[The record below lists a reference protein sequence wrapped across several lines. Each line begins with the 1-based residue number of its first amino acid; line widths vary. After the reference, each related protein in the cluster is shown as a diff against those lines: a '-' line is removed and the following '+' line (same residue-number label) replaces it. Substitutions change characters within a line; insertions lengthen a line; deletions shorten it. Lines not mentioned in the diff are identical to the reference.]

1 MKKNLVVYG
10 VYPNTAKRIR
20 DKANITYTKRLVSD
34 FQFFRKIQN
43 DTDMIRENKSG
54 PLFGNLNT

>member
-1 MKKNLVVYG
+1 MVF
-10 VYPNTAKRIR
+10 R